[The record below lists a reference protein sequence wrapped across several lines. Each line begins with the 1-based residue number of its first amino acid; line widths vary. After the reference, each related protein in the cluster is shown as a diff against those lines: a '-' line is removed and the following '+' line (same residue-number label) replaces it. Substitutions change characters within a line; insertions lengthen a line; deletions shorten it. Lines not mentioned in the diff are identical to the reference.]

1 MGRCS
6 VNHVSECTVIF
17 LSPLFSYF
25 FNRQIVAEVILKKK
39 KIEMIDAESLK
50 QMERITWMLWVHRN
64 LLKTASLLSHST
76 VELA

>member
-39 KIEMIDAESLK
+39 KK
-50 QMERITWMLWVHRN
+50 
-64 LLKTASLLSHST
+64 K
-76 VELA
+76 